1 MFLTLINIF
10 RYYRHREV
18 CQLDKTRKVINVED
32 CSFSLLKT
40 YLSPQRGKVFKN
52 MLKCL
57 SVSEATQHIIL
68 SAWIFMYLFTVPGR
82 AEESF

>member
-10 RYYRHREV
+10 CYYRDREV

-32 CSFSLLKT
+32 HSFSLLKI

-57 SVSEATQHIIL
+57 SVSEATQHTIL
-68 SAWIFMYLFTVPGR
+68 PAWIFMYLFTVPGR